1 MKPWKNTA
9 AILREHGYHKFKA
22 GVKPAGASK
31 ASHYPCEV
39 CGLTRKFRGHHVP
52 SAESPE
58 PSQVSDPNS
67 VIVKCPTC
75 DGTGTF
81 HLAMKDVI
89 RLAVRKAAG
98 GSS

>member
-9 AILREHGYHKFKA
+9 AILAKHGFHKFKA

-31 ASHYPCEV
+31 GSHYPCEV
-39 CGLTRKFRGHHVP
+39 CGLTRKFRGHRPAP
-52 SAESPE
+52 SAAEAPT
-58 PSQVSDPNS
+58 QVSDPNS
-67 VIVKCPTC
+67 VVVKCPTC

-81 HLAMKDVI
+81 HLAMKDVV

-98 GSS
+98 GTA